1 MKRGTRLPTT
11 VASKLQQQEAHN
23 WVENIEEDGEE
34 EQGNRR
40 MHPLLGNEI
49 EQVELWTKWAKWG
62 IVEIANR
69 HTGSRIIVAVDPHTP
84 PSLPPTPEPTE
95 Q

>member
-1 MKRGTRLPTT
+1 MPTT

-49 EQVELWTKWAKWG
+49 EQVEL
-62 IVEIANR
+62 
-69 HTGSRIIVAVDPHTP
+69 
-84 PSLPPTPEPTE
+84 
-95 Q
+95 